1 MWDFLFSLP
10 LPEFSSG
17 YLIAPRCITDLR
29 KNSLFIGSGWGG
41 AGWVED
47 FWGDHTVL
55 LGGQKRDLSSLTD
68 CKGGT
73 ILLTANGGGELK
85 ILQSLMRGS
94 SKSFHNTTKSPKLSR
109 NIEKK
114 CVETFT
120 ILVTPY
126 IFLSSLPNVW
136 VGVGAKLDMCC
147 STVDR
152 QTASSLKILS
162 WLAAHFTA

>member
-17 YLIAPRCITDLR
+17 YLITPRCITDLR

-114 CVETFT
+114 NASKHLLYWLRHTFFFRRFQMFGS
-120 ILVTPY
+120 V
-126 IFLSSLPNVW
+126 
-136 VGVGAKLDMCC
+136 
-147 STVDR
+147 
-152 QTASSLKILS
+152 
-162 WLAAHFTA
+162 

>member
-1 MWDFLFSLP
+1 M
-10 LPEFSSG
+10 EG
-17 YLIAPRCITDLR
+17 
-29 KNSLFIGSGWGG
+29 GG

-114 CVETFT
+114 NASKHLLYWLRHTFFFRRYQMFGS
-120 ILVTPY
+120 V
-126 IFLSSLPNVW
+126 
-136 VGVGAKLDMCC
+136 
-147 STVDR
+147 
-152 QTASSLKILS
+152 
-162 WLAAHFTA
+162 

>member
-1 MWDFLFSLP
+1 M
-10 LPEFSSG
+10 E
-17 YLIAPRCITDLR
+17 
-29 KNSLFIGSGWGG
+29 
-41 AGWVED
+41 
-47 FWGDHTVL
+47 
-55 LGGQKRDLSSLTD
+55 GQKRDLSSLTD

-94 SKSFHNTTKSPKLSR
+94 SKSFHNTTKSPKLRR

-126 IFLSSLPNVW
+126 IFFSSLPNVW

>member
-1 MWDFLFSLP
+1 
-10 LPEFSSG
+10 
-17 YLIAPRCITDLR
+17 
-29 KNSLFIGSGWGG
+29 
-41 AGWVED
+41 
-47 FWGDHTVL
+47 
-55 LGGQKRDLSSLTD
+55 
-68 CKGGT
+68 
-73 ILLTANGGGELK
+73 
-85 ILQSLMRGS
+85 MRGS
-94 SKSFHNTTKSPKLSR
+94 SESFHNTTKSPKLRR

-126 IFLSSLPNVW
+126 IFFSSFPNVW

>member
-17 YLIAPRCITDLR
+17 YLIPPRCITDLR
-29 KNSLFIGSGWGG
+29 KNSLFIGSGGG
-41 AGWVED
+41 
-47 FWGDHTVL
+47 GDHTVL
-55 LGGQKRDLSSLTD
+55 LEGQKRDLSSLTD

-94 SKSFHNTTKSPKLSR
+94 SKSFHNTTKSPKLRR

-126 IFLSSLPNVW
+126 IFLSSLPDVW

>member
-1 MWDFLFSLP
+1 M
-10 LPEFSSG
+10 E
-17 YLIAPRCITDLR
+17 
-29 KNSLFIGSGWGG
+29 
-41 AGWVED
+41 
-47 FWGDHTVL
+47 
-55 LGGQKRDLSSLTD
+55 
-68 CKGGT
+68 
-73 ILLTANGGGELK
+73 GGELK

-114 CVETFT
+114 KCVETFT

-126 IFLSSLPNVW
+126 IFLSSLPDVW

>member
-1 MWDFLFSLP
+1 M
-10 LPEFSSG
+10 
-17 YLIAPRCITDLR
+17 
-29 KNSLFIGSGWGG
+29 
-41 AGWVED
+41 
-47 FWGDHTVL
+47 
-55 LGGQKRDLSSLTD
+55 GGQKRDLSSLTD

-85 ILQSLMRGS
+85 ILQSHMRGS

-114 CVETFT
+114 MRRNIYYNGYAF
-120 ILVTPY
+120 
-126 IFLSSLPNVW
+126 FLSSLPNVW

>member
-17 YLIAPRCITDLR
+17 YLIPPRCITDLR
-29 KNSLFIGSGWGG
+29 KNSLFIGSGGG
-41 AGWVED
+41 
-47 FWGDHTVL
+47 GDHTVL
-55 LGGQKRDLSSLTD
+55 LEGQKRDLSSLTD

-114 CVETFT
+114 MRRNIYYIGYAIHFSFV
-120 ILVTPY
+120 VTKC
-126 IFLSSLPNVW
+126 LGRCRCK
-136 VGVGAKLDMCC
+136 VGYVLFNCRPTDCKLIKN
-147 STVDR
+147 S
-152 QTASSLKILS
+152 
-162 WLAAHFTA
+162 

>member
-1 MWDFLFSLP
+1 M
-10 LPEFSSG
+10 PEFSSG
-17 YLIAPRCITDLR
+17 YLITPRCITDLR
-29 KNSLFIGSGWGG
+29 KNSLFIGSGGGRG

-73 ILLTANGGGELK
+73 ILLTANGGGELN
-85 ILQSLMRGS
+85 ILKSLMRGS

-114 CVETFT
+114 MRRNIYYIGYAIHFSFV
-120 ILVTPY
+120 VTKC
-126 IFLSSLPNVW
+126 LGRCRCK
-136 VGVGAKLDMCC
+136 VGYVLFNCRPTDCKLIKN
-147 STVDR
+147 S
-152 QTASSLKILS
+152 
-162 WLAAHFTA
+162 